1 MNNLFNT
8 NDVNIVVHDLRDGAL
23 SVSANLS
30 TRSEGLRPAAK
41 LMGVHVTSLKVRA
54 HVDVQSTG
62 KVKRTVH
69 LYVHQN
75 LGQRDPHMSASFAK
89 GVDGLVDKL
98 AQRGAGK
105 GPGLQLFTAALAEAP
120 ETLAAV
126 TAAAEEAFAQ
136 LAALPHKARVLRYLD
151 MVEAKLPNR
160 TQAQRDAAR
169 RTLTSLL
176 EGRGPSWVHGTPL
189 SELPRIAM
197 HTLTYAACCVC
208 ARR

>member
-1 MNNLFNT
+1 MNNLFNID
-8 NDVNIVVHDLRDGAL
+8 DVNIVVHDLRDGAL

-30 TRSEGLRPAAK
+30 TRSEGLRTAAK

-54 HVDVQSTG
+54 HVDVQPTG

-98 AQRGAGK
+98 AQRSVGK

-136 LAALPHKARVLRYLD
+136 LAVLPHKARVLRYLD

-160 TQAQRDAAR
+160 TQAQRAPRGAR
-169 RTLTSLL
+169 
-176 EGRGPSWVHGTPL
+176 
-189 SELPRIAM
+189 
-197 HTLTYAACCVC
+197 
-208 ARR
+208 